1 MQKIFDELRRR
12 NIFRVAGV
20 YGASSWLIIQLG
32 IAFETSLNLPGW
44 FDRLL
49 TTLVLLGFPIA
60 LILAWA
66 FELTPE
72 GLKRTEIG
80 GPSEDGSRRAG
91 RKLGIALIA
100 LISVVIGLITWRII
114 TSEVQRQNDMSSAA
128 SSNGST
134 ATSVTEQSAMDALRT
149 IAVMPFEN
157 LVPGEEY
164 AYLASGLSSSIRD
177 DLAKNKA
184 IRVMARSSSQAVASE
199 SLGAQDIADRLN
211 VANIVEGRIARKGD
225 DLEITISLVDART
238 GFTRWVKTE
247 TYKAESLIDFSNSII
262 ADCSQ
267 TLSVDVRAQ
276 GIRREGEAT
285 IPEAFTE
292 YFKAITRLQ
301 EEATLESLQS
311 ARRHLETAVQ
321 LDPGFADAHSSLA
334 GVYLILGAVSA
345 DKGLADAMIDKSE
358 AMAREAI
365 ALAPSDADTHAV
377 LGEILM
383 SGRVDMVAAA
393 GPFDRAQALGL
404 SSGDGLS
411 RHAVFLSATGRHDEA
426 IEQAYRAK
434 TLDPLSASAS
444 ETLGLAYYADR
455 QFGSAITAYR
465 LALSQNPERYTT
477 RARLGLAHIYSGSVE
492 DGLDWCSK
500 EENLM
505 ERLPCEAAAA
515 VRKGESESAE
525 KALGELIEVF
535 GDAGAYQQAE
545 MLAEMGQ
552 TEVAIATLLKAESLG
567 DTGLAMAGY
576 DPALDNLRDDERFQ
590 ALLVRLGLSD

>member
-157 LVPGEEY
+157 LADDERY
-164 AYLASGLSSSIRD
+164 DYISSGLSSSIRD
-177 DLAKNKA
+177 DLAGNRLL
-184 IRVMARSSSQAVASE
+184 RVVARSSSQAVANE
-199 SLGAQDIADRLN
+199 SLGALEIAERLN
-211 VANIVEGRIARKGD
+211 VANVLEGRVEKRGEK
-225 DLEITISLVDART
+225 LLITVSLVDART
-238 GFTRWVKTE
+238 GFTRWVE
-247 TYKAESLIDFSNSII
+247 TLTYDPEALIDIRDKITSVC
-262 ADCSQ
+262 AQ
-267 TLSVDVRAQ
+267 TLSVDQRSQ
-276 GIRREGEAT
+276 GREPGDAT
-285 IPEAFTE
+285 VPEAFTE
-292 YFKAITRLQ
+292 YFRGTTLLYQ
-301 EEATLESLQS
+301 EATLESLES

-383 SGRVDMVAAA
+383 SGRVDMVSAA
-393 GPFDRAQALGL
+393 GPFDQAQALGL

>member
-49 TTLVLLGFPIA
+49 TTLVLLGFPVA

-72 GLKRTEIG
+72 GLKRTEVG

-114 TSEVQRQNDMSSAA
+114 TSEVQLQKEASISASA
-128 SSNGST
+128 ERDT
-134 ATSVTEQSAMDALRT
+134 VPTEQSDMEALRT
-149 IAVMPFEN
+149 IAVLPFEN

-177 DLAKNKA
+177 DLAKNRA

-199 SLGAQDIADRLN
+199 ALGAQDIADRLN
-211 VANIVEGRIARKGD
+211 VANIVEGRIAEKGGA
-225 DLEITISLVDART
+225 LEITISLIDART
-238 GFTRWVKTE
+238 GFTRWVRTE
-247 TYKAESLIDFSNSII
+247 VYNAETLIDFSNSII
-262 ADCSQ
+262 AECVQ

-276 GIRREGEAT
+276 GIHREGEAT
-285 IPEAFTE
+285 VPEAYTE
-292 YFKAITRLQ
+292 YFKAKNSLDQ
-301 EEATLESLQS
+301 EATLDSLQKS
-311 ARRHLETAVQ
+311 RRHLERAIQ
-321 LDPGFADAHSSLA
+321 LDPGFSDAHSSLA

-345 DKGLADAMIDKSE
+345 DTAVAGAMIDQSE

-455 QFGSAITAYR
+455 QFGSAIIAYR